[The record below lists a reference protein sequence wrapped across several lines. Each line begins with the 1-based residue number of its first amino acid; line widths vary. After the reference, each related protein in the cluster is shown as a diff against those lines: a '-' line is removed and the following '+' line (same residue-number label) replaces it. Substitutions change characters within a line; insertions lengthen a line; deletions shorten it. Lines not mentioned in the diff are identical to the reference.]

1 MENFKHIH
9 DKLKAFIKRYYTN
22 EIIKGGIFFLSFGML
37 YLFFTLVVEYFLWLE
52 PFSRTVL
59 FWLFIVI
66 EIVFLFRFILI
77 PLFKLFGIRKGI
89 TNTEASKI
97 IGRHFKEVD
106 DKLLNI
112 LQLSNNRSDTDLL
125 EASIEQKSKELKS
138 ISFKRA
144 VNFNKN
150 RVHLKYLL
158 LPFLIWF
165 LIWVTGNN
173 SLLTQSLNRVV
184 HHKTAFVPP
193 APFYF
198 EIINKKLETVE
209 DQSYVLRFKTIGD
222 LIPENIRIVYDGQSY
237 YINNSENDLLEY
249 TFEFPINDIQFYL
262 EGNKVRSQTYRLNVI
277 EAPRI
282 IDFRMVLTYPTYLK
296 KATDTINNTGNAIV
310 PVGTEVTW
318 LVSAQNTESLNFVID
333 KNETLAGKG
342 KGSDKM
348 VSNESG
354 NFSLS
359 KKIVKNLNYEIRS
372 SNTHLKD
379 FEKLS
384 YQLEV
389 VKDEYPK
396 IYVRS
401 DIDSVKRAP
410 IQFLG
415 QLSDDYGLSRLQ
427 VVARNIENGSQS
439 IGQIEID
446 KGDFEEFFYV
456 FPNGVLLDEGTSYE
470 IYFEIFD
477 NDAIKGP
484 KKTVSHTFFYHNRTQ
499 EEKEQEILEEQ
510 KQGMEQ
516 MEKAKESSEE
526 MEKNLENFSKKLKNK
541 ERTDWNDKKELDE
554 FLERQKRY
562 QKMMDKNTDQ
572 MRESLEEMDDENNS
586 SLEEKKEELDK
597 RLEEMND
604 YKEKQE
610 LINEL
615 EKLADKLEKE
625 DLLEKIDKL
634 KEQSKQEKRSLER
647 ILELT
652 KQFYVEKKSA
662 QIMRKL
668 EELSE
673 EQLDLSTEM
682 LNSKEE
688 QEKLNKKFDSI
699 QKDFKELRE
708 QNDQLK
714 NPLEI
719 YESQPDEKLIEMDME
734 EAKQS
739 LMEEEK
745 KEEDQRENDRAKK
758 KQRTA
763 SKRMKELSK
772 KMESGLL
779 EMEMQGLEENI
790 EDLQQVLKNLLKF
803 SLDQEKL
810 MLSFKDVS
818 DKNADFPEKLKEQ
831 IVLKEYFEH
840 IDDSLY
846 ALSLRMVKISSRI
859 QEDISSAHYNLDKS
873 LENIAE
879 NRIQQG
885 MTNQQY
891 TMTAANNLADLL
903 SDMLQSLQN
912 KKPGSGQGKGKDG
925 ELSLPDIIKEQQGMM
940 KKMQEKMEGQK
951 GQGKMGKEE
960 MSGDQFQMYKEQ
972 KMLKEQMQQLMDRQ
986 GKGGPEGKAALQQM
1000 ENLEKILLEK
1010 GIGKEALER
1019 MQELEHEL
1027 LELENANLKRNEESK
1042 RKSTLGKENENNR
1055 NIEELDL
1062 ENFDLNDDE
1071 MLRRQRLEMSPEY
1084 QKKVK
1089 KYFET
1094 EKKA

>member
-1 MENFKHIH
+1 
-9 DKLKAFIKRYYTN
+9 
-22 EIIKGGIFFLSFGML
+22 ML

-52 PFSRTVL
+52 PFSRTAL

-66 EIVFLFRFILI
+66 EFVFLFRFILI

-89 TNTEASKI
+89 TDTEASKI
-97 IGRHFKEVD
+97 IGKHFKEVD

-125 EASIEQKSKELKS
+125 EASIEQKSKELNS
-138 ISFKRA
+138 ISFKSA

-150 RVHLKYLL
+150 RVYLKYLV

-165 LIWVTGNN
+165 LIWITGNN

-198 EIINKKLETVE
+198 EIINEKLETVE
-209 DQSYVLRFKTIGD
+209 DQTYVLRFKTIGD
-222 LIPENIRIVYDGQSY
+222 LIPESIRIVYDGQSY

-249 TFEFPINDIQFYL
+249 TFEFPVKDIQFYL
-262 EGNKVRSQTYRLNVI
+262 EGNKVRSQAYVLNVI

-282 IDFRMVLTYPTYLK
+282 IDFSMVLTYPTYLK
-296 KATDTINNTGNAIV
+296 KATDTINNTGNAII

-318 LVSAQNTESLNFVID
+318 EVSAQNTESLNFIVV
-333 KNETLAGKG
+333 KNETLTAKG
-342 KGSDKM
+342 KDSDNM
-348 VSNESG
+348 ESSEQG

-359 KKIVKNLNYEIRS
+359 RKIVKNLSYEIRS
-372 SNTHLKD
+372 SNIHLKD

-384 YQLEV
+384 YKIEV

-427 VVARNIENGSQS
+427 VVAKNIENGSQS

-446 KGDFEEFFYV
+446 RGDFEEFFYV
-456 FPNGVLLDEGTSYE
+456 FPNGVLLDEGSSYE

-484 KKTVSHTFFYHNRTQ
+484 KKTVSQTFFYHNKTQ

-510 KQGMEQ
+510 KQGMER
-516 MEKAKESSEE
+516 MEDAKESSEE
-526 MEKNLENFSKKLKNK
+526 MERNLENFSKKLKNK

-562 QKMMDKNTDQ
+562 QEMMDKNTDQ

-673 EQLDLSTEM
+673 EQLDLSTEK
-682 LNSKEE
+682 LNNKEE

-699 QKDFKELRE
+699 QKDFEELRE

-714 NPLEI
+714 NPLDI
-719 YESQPDEKLIEMDME
+719 YESQPDEKLIEMDMN

-739 LMEEEK
+739 LMEE
-745 KEEDQRENDRAKK
+745 
-758 KQRTA
+758 
-763 SKRMKELSK
+763 
-772 KMESGLL
+772 
-779 EMEMQGLEENI
+779 
-790 EDLQQVLKNLLKF
+790 
-803 SLDQEKL
+803 
-810 MLSFKDVS
+810 
-818 DKNADFPEKLKEQ
+818 
-831 IVLKEYFEH
+831 
-840 IDDSLY
+840 
-846 ALSLRMVKISSRI
+846 
-859 QEDISSAHYNLDKS
+859 
-873 LENIAE
+873 
-879 NRIQQG
+879 
-885 MTNQQY
+885 
-891 TMTAANNLADLL
+891 
-903 SDMLQSLQN
+903 
-912 KKPGSGQGKGKDG
+912 
-925 ELSLPDIIKEQQGMM
+925 
-940 KKMQEKMEGQK
+940 
-951 GQGKMGKEE
+951 
-960 MSGDQFQMYKEQ
+960 
-972 KMLKEQMQQLMDRQ
+972 
-986 GKGGPEGKAALQQM
+986 
-1000 ENLEKILLEK
+1000 
-1010 GIGKEALER
+1010 
-1019 MQELEHEL
+1019 
-1027 LELENANLKRNEESK
+1027 
-1042 RKSTLGKENENNR
+1042 
-1055 NIEELDL
+1055 
-1062 ENFDLNDDE
+1062 
-1071 MLRRQRLEMSPEY
+1071 
-1084 QKKVK
+1084 
-1089 KYFET
+1089 
-1094 EKKA
+1094 

>member
-1 MENFKHIH
+1 
-9 DKLKAFIKRYYTN
+9 
-22 EIIKGGIFFLSFGML
+22 ML
-37 YLFFTLVVEYFLWLE
+37 YLFFTLVVEYFLWLQ
-52 PFSRTVL
+52 PFSRTAL

-66 EIVFLFRFILI
+66 EFVFLFRFILI

-97 IGRHFKEVD
+97 IGIHFKEVD

-112 LQLSNNRSDTDLL
+112 LQLSNDRSDTDLL

-138 ISFKRA
+138 ISFKKA

-150 RVHLKYLL
+150 KVHLKYLL

-165 LIWVTGNN
+165 LIWITGNN

-198 EIINKKLETVE
+198 EISNEKLETVE
-209 DQSYVLRFKTIGD
+209 DQSYVLRFRTIGD
-222 LIPENIRIVYDGQSY
+222 LIPESIRIVYDGQSY

-249 TFEFPINDIQFYL
+249 TFDFPVKDIEFYL
-262 EGNKVRSQTYRLNVI
+262 EGNKVKSQSYRLNVI

-282 IDFRMVLTYPTYLK
+282 IDFSMVLTYPTYLK
-296 KATDTINNTGNAIV
+296 KATDTINNTGNAII

-318 LVSAQNTESLNFVID
+318 LVSAQNTESLNFIVD
-333 KNETLAGKG
+333 KNEVLTAKG
-342 KGSDKM
+342 GGSDKM
-348 VSNESG
+348 RSNEQG
-354 NFSLS
+354 DFSLS
-359 KKIVKNLNYEIRS
+359 KKIVKNMSYEIRS
-372 SNTHLKD
+372 SNTYLKD

-384 YQLEV
+384 YQIEV
-389 VKDEYPK
+389 LKDEYPK

-427 VVARNIENGSQS
+427 VVAKNIENGSQS

-484 KKTVSHTFFYHNRTQ
+484 KKTVSQTFFYHNKTQ

-510 KQGMEQ
+510 KQGMQQLEN
-516 MEKAKESSEE
+516 AKESSEE
-526 MEKNLENFSKKLKNK
+526 MEKNLEIFSKKLKNK

-562 QKMMDKNTDQ
+562 QEMMDKNTDQ
-572 MRESLEEMDDENNS
+572 MRESLEEMEDENNS

-682 LNSKEE
+682 HNSEEE

-699 QKDFKELRE
+699 QKDFNELRE

-714 NPLEI
+714 NPLDI
-719 YESQPDEKLIEMDME
+719 YESQPDEKLIEMDMK

-745 KEEDQRENDRAKK
+745 KEEDQKKKEKDRAKE

-810 MLSFKDVS
+810 MLSFEDVS
-818 DKNADFPEKLKEQ
+818 AKNADYPEKLKEQ

-912 KKPGSGQGKGKDG
+912 KKPGSGKGKGKDG

-986 GKGGPEGKAALQQM
+986 GKGGQKGKAALQQM

-1019 MQELEHEL
+1019 MQDLEHEL

-1042 RKSTLGKENENNR
+1042 RKSTLGEQNENNR

-1094 EKKA
+1094 EKKS

>member
-1 MENFKHIH
+1 M
-9 DKLKAFIKRYYTN
+9 
-22 EIIKGGIFFLSFGML
+22 
-37 YLFFTLVVEYFLWLE
+37 
-52 PFSRTVL
+52 
-59 FWLFIVI
+59 
-66 EIVFLFRFILI
+66 

-89 TNTEASKI
+89 TDTEASKI

-112 LQLSNNRSDTDLL
+112 LQLSSNKSDTDLL
-125 EASIEQKSKELKS
+125 EASIEQKSKELKTV
-138 ISFKRA
+138 SFKGA

-165 LIWVTGNN
+165 LIWITGNN

-198 EIINKKLETVE
+198 ELINEKLETVE

-222 LIPENIRIVYDGQSY
+222 LIPESIRIVYEGQSY

-249 TFEFPINDIQFYL
+249 TFEFPVKDIQFYL
-262 EGNKVRSQTYRLNVI
+262 EGNKVRSQAYRLNVL

-282 IDFRMVLTYPTYLK
+282 IDFSMVLTYPTYLK
-296 KATDTINNTGNAIV
+296 KATDTISNTGNAII

-318 LVSAQNTESLNFVID
+318 LVSAQNTESLNFIVVN
-333 KNETLAGKG
+333 NETLANKG
-342 KGSDKM
+342 KGSDIM
-348 VSNESG
+348 TSNKQG
-354 NFSLS
+354 DFSLS
-359 KKIVKNLNYEIRS
+359 KKIVKNMSYEIRS
-372 SNTHLKD
+372 SNTYLKD

-427 VVARNIENGSQS
+427 VIAKNIENDSQS

-446 KGDFEEFFYV
+446 KIDFEEFFYV
-456 FPNGVLLDEGTSYE
+456 FPSGVLLDEGASYE

-484 KKTVSHTFFYHNRTQ
+484 KKTVSQTFFYHNKTQ

-510 KQGMEQ
+510 KQGMDR
-516 MEKAKESSEE
+516 MEDAKESSEE
-526 MEKNLENFSKKLKNK
+526 MEKNLEDFSKKLKNK
-541 ERTDWNDKKELDE
+541 ESTDWNDKKELDE

-597 RLEEMND
+597 RLEELND

-615 EKLADKLEKE
+615 EKMADKLKKE

-662 QIMRKL
+662 QIIRKL

-673 EQLDLSTEM
+673 EQLDLSTEK

-714 NPLEI
+714 NPLDI
-719 YESQPDEKLIEMDME
+719 YESQADEKLIEMDME
-734 EAKQS
+734 EAKKS
-739 LMEEEK
+739 LMEEEE
-745 KEEDQRENDRAKK
+745 KEEDQNKKEKDRAKE

-879 NRIQQG
+879 NRIRQG

-912 KKPGSGQGKGKDG
+912 QKPGSGKGKGKDG

-951 GQGKMGKEE
+951 GEGKMGKEE

-986 GKGGPEGKAALQQM
+986 GKGGQEGKDALQQM

-1019 MQELEHEL
+1019 MQKLEHEL

-1042 RKSTLGKENENNR
+1042 RKSTLGQQKENSR
-1055 NIEELDL
+1055 TIDELDL

-1089 KYFET
+1089 KYFEN
-1094 EKKA
+1094 EKTP

>member
-1 MENFKHIH
+1 
-9 DKLKAFIKRYYTN
+9 
-22 EIIKGGIFFLSFGML
+22 ML

-66 EIVFLFRFILI
+66 EFVFLFRFILI

-89 TNTEASKI
+89 TDIEASKI
-97 IGRHFKEVD
+97 IGIHFKEVD

-144 VNFNKN
+144 VNFSKN

-165 LIWVTGNN
+165 LIWITGNN

-198 EIINKKLETVE
+198 EIINEKLETVE
-209 DQSYVLRFKTIGD
+209 DQSYVLRFRTIGD

-249 TFEFPINDIQFYL
+249 TFEFPVKDIQFYL
-262 EGNKVRSQTYRLNVI
+262 EGNKVRSQGYKLNVI

-282 IDFRMVLTYPTYLK
+282 IDFSMVLTFPTYLK
-296 KATDTINNTGNAIV
+296 KSTDTVNNTGNAII
-310 PVGTEVTW
+310 PAGTEVTW
-318 LVSAQNTESLNFVID
+318 LVSAQNTESLNFIID
-333 KNETLAGKG
+333 ENDIPGSKRKG
-342 KGSDKM
+342 ADHM
-348 VSNESG
+348 ISNKQG
-354 NFSLS
+354 VFSLS
-359 KKIVKNLNYEIRS
+359 KTIVKNMNYEIRS

-415 QLSDDYGLSRLQ
+415 QISDDYGLSRLQ
-427 VVARNIENGSQS
+427 VVAKNIESGSQS

-456 FPNGVLLDEGTSYE
+456 FPNGVLLDEGASYE

-484 KKTVSHTFFYHNRTQ
+484 KKTVSQSLFYNNKTQ

-516 MEKAKESSEE
+516 MENAKESSEK
-526 MEKNLENFSKKLKNK
+526 MEKDLEDFSKKLKNK
-541 ERTDWNDKKELDE
+541 ESTDWNDKKELDE

-562 QKMMDKNTDQ
+562 QEMMDKNTDQ
-572 MRESLEEMDDENNS
+572 MRESLEEMGDENNS

-615 EKLADKLEKE
+615 EKLADKLKKE

-673 EQLDLSTEM
+673 EQLDLSTEK
-682 LNSKEE
+682 LNNTEE

-714 NPLEI
+714 TPLDI
-719 YESQPDEKLIEMDME
+719 YESQPDEKLIDMDMK

-739 LMEEEK
+739 LMEEETKEENQKK
-745 KEEDQRENDRAKK
+745 KEKNKAKE

-818 DKNADFPEKLKEQ
+818 DKNADYPEKLKEQ

-846 ALSLRMVKISSRI
+846 TLSLRMVKISSRI

-873 LENIAE
+873 LENIAQ
-879 NRIQQG
+879 NRIKQG

-903 SDMLQSLQN
+903 SDLLQSLQN
-912 KKPGSGQGKGKDG
+912 KKPGSGKGKGKDG
-925 ELSLPDIIKEQQGMM
+925 EMSLPDIIKEQQGMM

-972 KMLKEQMQQLMDRQ
+972 KMLKEQMQQLMDKQ
-986 GKGGPEGKAALQQM
+986 GKGGEQGKAALQQM

-1019 MQELEHEL
+1019 MQRLEHEL

-1042 RKSTLGKENENNR
+1042 RKSTLGEQKDNNR

-1062 ENFDLNDDE
+1062 EYFDLNDDE

-1094 EKKA
+1094 ENKR